1 MFTIHCREALTLGGT
16 ENIACQIT
24 SRELLV
30 KAQGTIFKCFNI
42 VQDVKVVSFP
52 KNWCLPNSFNRK
64 KKKPYI
70 VTRGLIEYL
79 FFKRVYFAKKIKIYL
94 KFACNVV
101 FLCKRRLRSNSC
113 EITYLLVNVKRRI
126 YKNCNWLWY

>member
-24 SRELLV
+24 SRKLLV
-30 KAQGTIFKCFNI
+30 KAQGTIFKCSNI
-42 VQDVKVVSFP
+42 VQDETVVFFP
-52 KNWCLPNSFNRK
+52 QKLMFSQQRQQK
-64 KKKPYI
+64 EKKPYI

-101 FLCKRRLRSNSC
+101 FLM
-113 EITYLLVNVKRRI
+113 
-126 YKNCNWLWY
+126 